1 MFGPRPDQL
10 ADDLRDLRPACGSTV
25 VIAIDGPSGSGKTQ
39 LARQL
44 APRLDATILHLD
56 DVYQGWHGLAAAPP
70 TVAADVLEP
79 ISRGEEGRTPRWEW
93 GADVPGADIV
103 VPAGGVL
110 LLDGCGSG
118 SRVIRPFLAHLLWLD
133 APEDVRRERAFA
145 RDGELY
151 RQWWEV
157 WAAQERALFGTEQ
170 TRAAADIVLQ

>member
-1 MFGPRPDQL
+1 VLGPRPDL
-10 ADDLRDLRPACGSTV
+10 LVEALRDLDPSCGETV
-25 VIAIDGPSGSGKTQ
+25 VIAIDGPSGAGKTQ
-39 LARQL
+39 LARHL
-44 APRLDATILHLD
+44 APRLGATILHLD
-56 DVYQGWHGLAAAPP
+56 EVYRGWHGLAAAPA
-70 TVAADVLEP
+70 TVAADVLAP

-93 GADVPGADIV
+93 GADGPGADII

-118 SRVIRPFLAHLLWLD
+118 SRVIRPFLSQLLWLD

-151 RQWWEV
+151 RRWWEV
-157 WAAQERALFGTEQ
+157 WAAQERKLFGAEQ